1 MDALFPLSVPAEV
14 RPVANDVVELKR
26 LLQLAA
32 SDAELP
38 ICLYALLFP

>member
-1 MDALFPLSVPAEV
+1 MDALFPLSVPVEV

-26 LLQLAA
+26 LLKLSA

-38 ICLYALLFP
+38 VPS